1 MLDPRQLIAARALA
15 GWSQADL
22 AAAAEVGLRTVVGLE
37 SGARDTKF
45 SSVVA
50 IVEALRRRGVE
61 LAQGSERFVGGVLV
75 VRGGPSDW
83 LLRNSV
89 EAGESQVRETEG
101 DNDTSDEIIVET
113 FAQDASARHIGA
125 GGESRAGTPKQPGAA
140 RKEG

>member
-22 AAAAEVGLRTVVGLE
+22 AAAAKVGLRTVAGLE

-61 LAQGSERFVGGVLV
+61 LAQGTERFVGGVLV
-75 VRGGPSDW
+75 VRGGESDW
-83 LLRNSV
+83 LLQNPA
-89 EAGESQVRETEG
+89 EEDPDQIGAIEG
-101 DNDTSDEIIVET
+101 SKNTSDEATVET
-113 FAQDASARHIGA
+113 SSQDASARRLQATAGSQAGA
-125 GGESRAGTPKQPGAA
+125 VKRSRPG
-140 RKEG
+140 REGV